1 MKKRNTL
8 LMFALVALTVSLLT
22 APVAAAKDKKVEKP
36 VYKFK
41 TVLEVKRTPV
51 KDQYHTG
58 TCWCFATVAFLEA
71 ELLRLDRGEF
81 DLSEMFV
88 VRHTYPKKALNYVQM
103 HGNAVHQQGGQ
114 AHDVIEQ
121 VREFGIVP
129 EEVYSG
135 MNIGEKRHNHG
146 EMAAMLQ
153 GVTEAV
159 LKRKG
164 TRLTPRWLQAY
175 EAILD
180 SYLGKVPAEFN
191 WQGRTCTPKT
201 FASDVLGLPLD
212 DYIELTSY
220 DQHPFYRQCRLE
232 IPDNWTYDRNYYNL
246 PIDELESAV
255 ERALT
260 DGYSVVWDGDVS
272 EKDFS
277 TRETGYA
284 LVPEKDWEDK
294 TTAEREKKP
303 TAPIEEK
310 EITQAMRSKTLG
322 DFSTTD
328 DHLMHIVG
336 LAQDQTGA
344 RFFLIKNSGGTDR
357 KYDGYVYMSR
367 PYFRL
372 KTTALMV
379 NKNSLKPELRTKLGM
394 KP

>member
-8 LMFALVALTVSLLT
+8 LRFALVVLTVSLLA

-71 ELLRLDRGEF
+71 ELLRLGKGEF

-121 VREFGIVP
+121 IREFGIVP

-146 EMAAMLQ
+146 EMAAVLQ

-180 SYLGKVPAEFN
+180 TYLGKVPAEFN

-201 FASDVLGLPLD
+201 FAADVLALPLD
-212 DYIELTSY
+212 AYIELTSY

-246 PIDELESAV
+246 PIDELESTV
-255 ERALT
+255 ERALA

-303 TAPIEEK
+303 TAPIKEK
-310 EITQAMRSKTLG
+310 EVTQAMRSKTLG

-344 RFFLIKNSGGTDR
+344 RFYLIKNSGGTDR

-367 PYFRL
+367 SYFRL

-379 NKNSLKPELRTKLGM
+379 NKNSLQPELRTKLGI

>member
-1 MKKRNTL
+1 MKKRNVL
-8 LMFALVALTVSLLT
+8 LTFSLAALAVSLL
-22 APVAAAKDKKVEKP
+22 AVPGAAVKDKKVEKP
-36 VYKFK
+36 VYVFK
-41 TVLEVKRTPV
+41 TVHEVKCTPV

-58 TCWCFATVAFLEA
+58 TCWCFATVSFLEA
-71 ELLRLDRGEF
+71 ELLRLGKGEF

-114 AHDVIEQ
+114 AHDVIDQ

-146 EMAAMLQ
+146 EMAAVLQ
-153 GVTEAV
+153 AVADAV
-159 LKRKG
+159 LKRDG
-164 TRLTPRWLQAY
+164 TRLTPRWLEAY
-175 EAILD
+175 EAVLD
-180 SYLGKVPAEFN
+180 AYLGKIPAEFS
-191 WQGRTCTPKT
+191 WQGRSCTPKT
-201 FASDVLGLPLD
+201 FAAEVLGLQLG

-220 DQHPFYRQCRLE
+220 EQHPFYRQCRLE
-232 IPDNWTYDRNYYNL
+232 IPDNWTYNRNYYNL
-246 PIDELESAV
+246 PIDELEAAV
-255 ERALT
+255 ERALEN
-260 DGYSVVWDGDVS
+260 GYSVVWDGDVS

-294 TTAEREKKP
+294 NVAEREKKP
-303 TAPIEEK
+303 TAPVKEK
-310 EITQAMRSKTLG
+310 EVTQALRSKTLS

-344 RFFLIKNSGGTDR
+344 RFYLVKNSGGTDR

-367 PYFRL
+367 PYFSL

-379 NKNSLKPELRTKLGM
+379 NKNSLSPELRAKLGIR
-394 KP
+394 P

>member
-1 MKKRNTL
+1 MRKIKKSPW
-8 LMFALVALTVSLLT
+8 LVAGVLALALP
-22 APVAAAKDKKVEKP
+22 AAVAGVEGRKADKP
-36 VYKFK
+36 AYKFK
-41 TVLEVKRTPV
+41 TVSEVRHTPV

-58 TCWCFATVAFLEA
+58 TCWCFATVSFLEA
-71 ELLRLDRGEF
+71 EALRLGRGEV

-114 AHDVIEQ
+114 AHDVIDQ
-121 VREFGIVP
+121 VRQFGIVP

-135 MNIGEKRHNHG
+135 MNIGQQRHNHG
-146 EMAAMLQ
+146 EMVTVLQ
-153 GVTEAV
+153 GMVDAV
-159 LKRKG
+159 LERRG
-164 TRLTPRWLQAY
+164 TRLTPRWLEAY
-175 EAILD
+175 ESVLD
-180 SYLGKVPAEFN
+180 TYLGKVPAEFP
-191 WQGRTCTPKT
+191 WREKT
-201 FASDVLGLPLD
+201 YTAMTFFTDFLGLDLD

-220 DQHPFYRQCRLE
+220 DTHPFYGKCRLE
-232 IPDNWTYDRNYYNL
+232 IPDNWTYNSDYFNL
-246 PIDELESAV
+246 PIEELESVV

-260 DGYSVVWDGDVS
+260 EGYSVVWDGDVS
-272 EKDFS
+272 ERDFS

-284 LVPEKDWEDK
+284 LVPEKDWEDQ

-303 TAPIEEK
+303 AAPLKEK
-310 EITQAMRSKTLG
+310 EVTQEMRTRTLR

-344 RFFLIKNSGGTDR
+344 RFYRVKNSGGTDR
-357 KYDGYVYMSR
+357 KYDGYLYMSL

-379 NKNSLKPELRTKLGM
+379 NRNSLSAELRSKLGL
-394 KP
+394 

>member
-1 MKKRNTL
+1 MKKKTAL
-8 LMFALVALTVSLLT
+8 LKISLAALAFSIFA
-22 APVAAAKDKKVEKP
+22 APVAAAADKKAEKP
-36 VYKFK
+36 VYVFK
-41 TVLEVKRTPV
+41 TTREVKRTPV
-51 KDQYHTG
+51 KDQYQTG
-58 TCWCFATVAFLEA
+58 TCWCFATVSFLEA
-71 ELLRLDRGEF
+71 ELLRLGKGEF

-114 AHDVIEQ
+114 AHDVIDQ

-129 EEVYSG
+129 EEVYNG

-146 EMAAMLQ
+146 EMFAVLQ
-153 GVTEAV
+153 SIVSAV
-159 LKRKG
+159 LKMEG
-164 TRLTPRWLQAY
+164 HRLTPRWMEVY
-175 EAILD
+175 EAALD
-180 SYLGKVPAEFN
+180 AYLGKAPAEFS
-191 WQGRTCTPKT
+191 WQGKTYTPKT
-201 FASDVLGLPLD
+201 FAAEVMGLSLD

-220 DQHPFYRQCRLE
+220 EQHPFYKKCRLE
-232 IPDNWTYDRNYYNL
+232 IPDNWTYNSDYYNL
-246 PIDELESAV
+246 PIADLEAAV
-255 ERALT
+255 EQALAA
-260 DGYSVVWDGDVS
+260 GYSVVWDGDVS

-303 TAPIEEK
+303 VAPVKEK
-310 EITQAMRSKTLG
+310 AVTQAMRSQTLS

-344 RFFLIKNSGGTDR
+344 KFFLVKNSGGTDR
-357 KYDGYVYMSR
+357 KYDGYLYMSL

-379 NKNSLKPELRTKLGM
+379 NRNSLARELRIKLGI
-394 KP
+394 